1 MKCKIFRA
9 TFVSHWKV
17 SLSNV
22 LSSSSIRTCRILNIK
37 YLLLFST
44 GRRSGEN
51 QNKHSKFKFDAHQY
65 HKKWENTYSIFFQ
78 VITQGNCDLSLI
90 LDPTT
95 NSETLNPNCHDIFNQ
110 QKFYKFLFVYLLCIV
125 CFVRWSLIY
134 LLSFYHA
141 KKHNLLKD
149 LWKPRIHSLGIGCWI
164 QLLIT
169 SDMPFELIVLVK
181 LTGALI
187 TSKSPYLLMHRLNM
201 LFEIRWDWRLVSA
214 QMTNFKITF
223 LSMNVLLMLSYP
235 VFYGMSVI
243 AFITFPWFTF
253 WMLVSNVLFHI
264 FESLE
269 NEFKMKLN
277 SWNLLVT
284 FY

>member
-95 NSETLNPNCHDIFNQ
+95 NSEILNPNCHDISNQ
-110 QKFYKFLFVYLLCIV
+110 KKVLQVSVCLFSCYCLFCAVIP
-125 CFVRWSLIY
+125 
-134 LLSFYHA
+134 
-141 KKHNLLKD
+141 NLF
-149 LWKPRIHSLGIGCWI
+149 I
-164 QLLIT
+164 
-169 SDMPFELIVLVK
+169 IVLCSMPKNTICWKICENPGFIVW
-181 LTGALI
+181 
-187 TSKSPYLLMHRLNM
+187 
-201 LFEIRWDWRLVSA
+201 ELVVG
-214 QMTNFKITF
+214 F
-223 LSMNVLLMLSYP
+223 SY
-235 VFYGMSVI
+235 
-243 AFITFPWFTF
+243 
-253 WMLVSNVLFHI
+253 
-264 FESLE
+264 
-269 NEFKMKLN
+269 
-277 SWNLLVT
+277 
-284 FY
+284 